1 MELLLNIMAHKLS
14 SESDREFQSLLI
26 NGIEF
31 LYKAIREH
39 RKTISIAIPIDKK
52 LVIKT
57 PIHFSKKDIEDFLQK
72 KSTLIVKRLTKAED
86 RKKRIAKLEDS
97 YKNGGAVLYLGKKYK
112 LLVDNSKRRNVVKS
126 DTEIT
131 IYSKNPLDSQDI
143 RLMLNIWYQKQAEYV
158 FSERLKEMIK
168 CFEKMKEPELRIK
181 SMKRQ
186 WGSYTDHVVT
196 LNLHLIKTPIECIDY
211 IILHE
216 LCHTYEKNHQKK
228 FYELMESKLK
238 NWKEI
243 DKKLK
248 SFAKNIILC

>member
-1 MELLLNIMAHKLS
+1 MLYKLKPNQ
-14 SESDREFQSLLI
+14 SDVEFQSLLI

-112 LLVDNSKRRNVVKS
+112 LLIDNSKRRNVVKS

-131 IYSKNPLDSQDI
+131 IYSKNLLDSQDI
-143 RLMLNIWYQKQAEYV
+143 RLMLDTWYYRQAERV
-158 FSERLKEMIK
+158 FSERLKEMVK
-168 CFEKMKEPELRIK
+168 YFDKMKIPELRIK

-186 WGSYTDHVVT
+186 WGSYIKHIVT

-228 FYELMESKLK
+228 FYDLLESKLK
-238 NWKEI
+238 NWKEV

-248 SFAKNIILC
+248 TFDQQYIALY